1 VGPEF
6 FFRTSFKIAALKWG
20 CPQAPRYSSESS
32 CQVPNDHGFLKWQE
46 AMGHGIFI
54 DIAQICSNNID
65 SIMDSD
71 LVSKNLCEGI
81 SNWYWLFLQNTFPN
95 CWENWEKTP
104 WNSYILGFLQW
115 KYPTKKIQWFGVCT
129 YNLGNLRI
137 FKMFWK
143 MLSSCAGFTTEP
155 ILVTAFLL
163 NQRIP
168 LAWTVAGDAN
178 GNWLNCISTNHDSL
192 SVYIYISPVLEFCL
206 NYNPRTQH
214 CGSMQQSIMILCDPG
229 EAQVVLVK
237 SALFVWDIQVFS
249 RSRFSAA
256 F

>member
-1 VGPEF
+1 MGPEF

-129 YNLGNLRI
+129 HILGNLHLTRSWLQKQRATRWAPGFLDAALRLRLLATCWGSPFFYHMLHHFLQYVRYS
-137 FKMFWK
+137 FKRLHPFK
-143 MLSSCAGFTTEP
+143 
-155 ILVTAFLL
+155 
-163 NQRIP
+163 
-168 LAWTVAGDAN
+168 D
-178 GNWLNCISTNHDSL
+178 
-192 SVYIYISPVLEFCL
+192 VL
-206 NYNPRTQH
+206 Y
-214 CGSMQQSIMILCDPG
+214 G
-229 EAQVVLVK
+229 
-237 SALFVWDIQVFS
+237 
-249 RSRFSAA
+249 
-256 F
+256 